1 MVRDWQSLHRK
12 ALCGLESWQKRKHE
26 VESKVHGTNRIVM
39 EQSVVSLS
47 GTAKDMQETISTA
60 LESTFH
66 DYKSFFLVVIISSN
80 DMKMI
85 LDDALI
91 YIHSNKPSMYICLQ
105 CRPREKPNSIRK
117 PGQSGTKYGS
127 SHDIGW
133 KVHVIM

>member
-1 MVRDWQSLHRK
+1 MVRIESSWNSL
-12 ALCGLESWQKRKHE
+12 
-26 VESKVHGTNRIVM
+26 
-39 EQSVVSLS
+39 VVSLS

-91 YIHSNKPSMYICLQ
+91 YIHSNKPSMDICLQ
-105 CRPREKPNSIRK
+105 CRPREKPNSIGK